1 MTPINWSC
9 AKCSAWART
18 VDDKLPH
25 HPCPGMAGLMV
36 PLVREGVKA
45 KLIVNEREDFIKRE
59 LVQYDA
65 NGRPVM
71 SVTTVTDEGESCSV
85 FAPTVNVNVRD

>member
-1 MTPINWSC
+1 MTTNWSC

-25 HPCPGMAGLMV
+25 HPCPGRAGLMV
-36 PLVREGVKA
+36 PLVREGTKA
-45 KLIVNEREDFIKRE
+45 KLVVNEREDYIKKE
-59 LVQYDA
+59 LVQVDG

-71 SVTTVTDEGESCSV
+71 NVTTETDEGINCTV
-85 FAPTVNVNVRD
+85 YPPTVKMDLRG